1 MCQMRVVMDS
11 EAGRETIL
19 DAATKLEV
27 SAAGITLHAF
37 LDPPRLIAG
46 ATIREIDFLE
56 GLAVLMPK
64 TGDGR

>member
-11 EAGRETIL
+11 EAGRENIL

-37 LDPPRLIAG
+37 FDPPRLLAG

-56 GLAVLMPK
+56 GLTVLASQA
-64 TGDGR
+64 GDGR